1 VARGTWHIDIL
12 IWGLTLLPVLAAKDA
27 NCTSRVEQ
35 VEGRVGARG

>member
-1 VARGTWHIDIL
+1 VARGKWHVDIL

-27 NCTSRVEQ
+27 NCTSVVEQ